1 MMEQESMVSRPR
13 DGFVLALVVVGGQL
27 GWETR
32 LIHPFSIA
40 LSTRTGSDQTL
51 PLRVRRSVGA
61 SDHDR
66 ITRHAKSITGTSRKT
81 RRSLPV
87 EEGTAWFPRI
97 GGVGPQMVRA
107 ACMNDT
113 NE

>member
-1 MMEQESMVSRPR
+1 MVSRPR
-13 DGFVLALVVVGGQL
+13 DCFVLALVVVGDQL
-27 GWETR
+27 GGETK
-32 LIHPFSIA
+32 LTHPFSVA
-40 LSTRTGSDQTL
+40 SSSRTGSDQTL
-51 PLRVRRSVGA
+51 PLRVRRSVGEP
-61 SDHDR
+61 DHDR
-66 ITRHAKSITGTSRKT
+66 ITRHAKSITGASRKT

-97 GGVGPQMVRA
+97 GGVGPQMARA